1 MVDYRNKLHAIT
13 RKNVIDYNWLWLQ
26 ITITPCL
33 SAAVFHYIKK
43 KCIFTYTDYSHRYIF
58 GGHWKSNIYNLHKW
72 KMTVL
77 YIRQVV
83 RIENEVSTFV
93 VRLYCTF

>member
-43 KCIFTYTDYSHRYIF
+43 KSTAIYLEDTGKAIYIIYTSEKWQFYI
-58 GGHWKSNIYNLHKW
+58 
-72 KMTVL
+72 
-77 YIRQVV
+77 
-83 RIENEVSTFV
+83 
-93 VRLYCTF
+93 